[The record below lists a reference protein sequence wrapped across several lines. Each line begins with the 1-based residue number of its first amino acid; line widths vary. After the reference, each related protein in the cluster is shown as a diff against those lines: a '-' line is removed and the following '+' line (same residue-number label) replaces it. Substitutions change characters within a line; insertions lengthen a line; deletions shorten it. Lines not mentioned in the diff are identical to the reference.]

1 MYVFCYGTL
10 KQGYGNG
17 ERLLSGRSTL
27 VTTGTLQ
34 GYKLYDSGFPVSA
47 PSGWDSVCG
56 EVFLID
62 EDKEASVL
70 RSLDGL
76 EGYVQEAPDISMY
89 HRKTVTVF
97 GDDEQTYECQ
107 TYIGN
112 PKFWS
117 DFKSMR
123 EIKKDDKDRYFWS
136 R

>member
-1 MYVFCYGTL
+1 MYAFVYGTL

-17 ERLLSGRSTL
+17 ERLLRGRSTFI
-27 VTTGTLQ
+27 TNGTLQ

-47 PSGWDSVCG
+47 LSSGDSVFG

-62 EDKEASVL
+62 GDKEASVL

-117 DFKSMR
+117 DFKGMR
-123 EIKKDDKDRYFWS
+123 EIKKDDQARYFWS